1 MSFGGGG
8 GGGGGSGDVINHQ
21 NEQARK
27 QHKYNKAV
35 YDFNWKGS
43 IDDPEGREWKKY
55 NWQVEGFEL
64 QKNKDRA
71 QKDYQE
77 ETARQ
82 NWEFG
87 KSQVDYAFDQQNRAF
102 NKSTQVYRD
111 TLGLNQVGLDRAFD
125 REDKILEEQFIDAAF
140 QNQNLIQELYEQTG
154 TAGFD
159 KTSKQLALWNAEGE
173 SDYQQASKLT
183 NLRQLIEG
191 SQFDTAGKELEFVD
205 QQGQTAYTKAGI
217 QQDLY
222 NKEGINK
229 LKKVEVGI
237 GLQEQKTREQLENQV
252 IMRDQENQRAQAA
265 FGVEQKYVESLTNQ
279 GEAAVTQAGRS
290 SGKAQLAVIA
300 ALGRNTT
307 YMIDQLVRGKETAD
321 AQIKANKINTLNAT
335 QRAAL
340 AEQQI
345 DFSSLDNLT
354 KAEMQLEEADRSLAI
369 GGKGNQLD
377 LDKIK
382 SLVAQ
387 GAETTGLDI
396 QEIARSLK
404 GKQTLTG
411 LDLDKIDWDIENVGS
426 RFKQNQNILKASLD
440 SAMDSALMNKGDKLV
455 AKAGADL
462 EAEARRMLR
471 PSKQPYAPEPLDLP
485 DLVYQDPL
493 APEKPPEPIE
503 GAMLQSSGGGG
514 SFAST
519 ASRVLGGV
527 TAGLGAYSTMAA
539 IPSLA
544 SAAGPL
550 GIAVGLGSMLFG

>member
-1 MSFGGGG
+1 M
-8 GGGGGSGDVINHQ
+8 
-21 NEQARK
+21 
-27 QHKYNKAV
+27 
-35 YDFNWKGS
+35 
-43 IDDPEGREWKKY
+43 RE
-55 NWQVEGFEL
+55 
-64 QKNKDRA
+64 
-71 QKDYQE
+71 
-77 ETARQ
+77 
-82 NWEFG
+82 
-87 KSQVDYAFDQQNRAF
+87 
-102 NKSTQVYRD
+102 
-111 TLGLNQVGLDRAFD
+111 
-125 REDKILEEQFIDAAF
+125 
-140 QNQNLIQELYEQTG
+140 
-154 TAGFD
+154 
-159 KTSKQLALWNAEGE
+159 
-173 SDYQQASKLT
+173 
-183 NLRQLIEG
+183 
-191 SQFDTAGKELEFVD
+191 
-205 QQGQTAYTKAGI
+205 
-217 QQDLY
+217 
-222 NKEGINK
+222 
-229 LKKVEVGI
+229 
-237 GLQEQKTREQLENQV
+237 
-252 IMRDQENQRAQAA
+252 QENQRAQAA
-265 FGVEQKYVESLTNQ
+265 FGVEQRYVESLTNQ

-440 SAMDSALMNKGDKLV
+440 SAMESSLMNKGDKLV

-462 EAEARRMLR
+462 DAEARRMLS

-519 ASRVLGGV
+519 ASSVLGGV
-527 TAGLGAYSTMAA
+527 TAGLGAASTAMSLGMA
-539 IPSLA
+539 A
-544 SAAGPL
+544 SAATPL

>member
-87 KSQVDYAFDQQNRAF
+87 KSQVDYGFDQQNRAF

-173 SDYQQASKLT
+173 SDYAEASKLT

-222 NKEGINK
+222 NKEGVNK

-307 YMIDQLVRGKETAD
+307 YMIDQLVRGKESAD

-411 LDLDKIDWDIENVGS
+411 LDLDKIDWNIENVGS

-440 SAMDSALMNKGDKLV
+440 SAMESSLMNKGDKLV

-471 PSKQPYAPEPLDLP
+471 PSKQPYAPAPLDLP

-519 ASRVLGGV
+519 ASNILGGV
-527 TAGLGAYSTMAA
+527 TAGLGAASTAMSLGMA
-539 IPSLA
+539 A
-544 SAAGPL
+544 SAATPL